1 MLEHGVIIQRFCMY
15 MAQAIMH
22 PWKRPYVIFG
32 QGLEE
37 MRFCREAFLSV
48 VNIVQV
54 GGNVKRTCRFLS
66 FFPHSQLQLLERPWS
81 VAQGKRVERIRI
93 PFSSA
98 IFDRPLHKPGTEV
111 YPGA

>member
-54 GGNVKRTCRFLS
+54 GGNVKRTCAAFFLS
-66 FFPHSQLQLLERPWS
+66 FLILSCNCWS
-81 VAQGKRVERIRI
+81 
-93 PFSSA
+93 
-98 IFDRPLHKPGTEV
+98 DRGVLRRGNGLKE
-111 YPGA
+111 